1 MSHVAYCWQK
11 EKEKKRLRTN
21 ECEWKKKTERK
32 GVIQVKVHVKI
43 WKAVDEDEMMT
54 ATKKSKLTLSEY
66 LL

>member
-21 ECEWKKKTERK
+21 ECEWEKKTERK
-32 GVIQVKVHVKI
+32 GVKI